1 MSGSFA
7 SRLRRWLGFGDT
19 AGMEREADAPALP
32 REEEASVRAPNPS
45 ETAHLAPGGVDEVK
59 VDLGP
64 DEGGPG
70 LLERWSD
77 ATSSGEPTSAPP
89 ANAPLPELP
98 EVTIK
103 ASRSAIPFDRT
114 LPRVD
119 LEPAPTREVTVTEVV
134 SPTRVPWAFFAAIA
148 IVLLTLLY
156 ALSR

>member
-1 MSGSFA
+1 MPGSFL
-7 SRLRRWLGFGDT
+7 SSVRRWLRFEDT
-19 AGMEREADAPALP
+19 AEIQRETDPP
-32 REEEASVRAPNPS
+32 VTIEQ
-45 ETAHLAPGGVDEVK
+45 TTGGVDEVK

-64 DEGGPG
+64 DERGAG

-114 LPRVD
+114 IPRVD
-119 LEPAPTREVTVTEVV
+119 PEPAPPGREV
-134 SPTRVPWAFFAAIA
+134 
-148 IVLLTLLY
+148 
-156 ALSR
+156 